1 MGVRNY
7 SFLKIYGNI
16 LYIIWRIN
24 MDYSY
29 ENLPE
34 ETKKIIKAAIN
45 RRINGNKVVMDS
57 DCEELD
63 CYILLMTIIQS
74 NEKFQKILN
83 DLNPEFI
90 DKLEMDI
97 YILNDEFLHSYSF
110 EPESSTNYERDY
122 RYYEFEEIVRK
133 IIEFLDQE
141 KINFRAKHS
150 NEDVDINIL
159 SPNVIAWSI
168 LHYKFVWEMFNRLE
182 GKPNVAH
189 NPSEVTDSLHFK
201 FMNFLNDEMIKE
213 KSITFTKN
221 KKSTELDA
229 FIKENANQTTVSQ
242 TLAEKTI
249 TEDNSSPFFDAQTE
263 EEKKKIRIVSS
274 PEEIKKSLIAIEQKF
289 IGQEE
294 AAKLLFLNIIKN
306 QKLAGIRDI
315 PSGTRS
321 IIFVDGPSG
330 TGKTAITKDIT
341 DNLGL
346 PFVATSITN
355 YSASGYVGG
364 NITDILKELYVKSGG
379 DLSKAEKGIVV
390 LDELDKIVN
399 NGSRDLTMKTAVQHQ
414 LLDFLGGGK
423 YTIEVDKGQTVEFDT
438 SKLTFV
444 CLGALTNLRNDKMQ
458 MSSSRPIGFNVK
470 YDESTK
476 AKDYSITPEDLI
488 KMGFEKEL
496 VGRFNTYVHTKD
508 YSKSDLKK
516 ILLESKISPL
526 IGFKTLVSSFGKKLI
541 IDEDAYDLIAE
552 AAYDL
557 NTGARSLQTVVN
569 NLNSHYLEELL
580 VGTEE
585 EIHITFE
592 DVKRINETAFKE
604 KRRC

>member
-7 SFLKIYGNI
+7 SFFKFYGNI
-16 LYIIWRIN
+16 LYIIWRTN
-24 MDYSY
+24 MNYSY

-34 ETKKIIKAAIN
+34 ETKKVINAAIN
-45 RRINGNKVVMDS
+45 RRINGNKVAMDS

-83 DLNPEFI
+83 VLNPEFI

-97 YILNDEFLHSYSF
+97 YMLNGEYIHSYSF
-110 EPESSTNYERDY
+110 EPKSSTNYERDY
-122 RYYEFEEIVRK
+122 RYYEFEEIVK
-133 IIEFLDQE
+133 EIMKFLNQE

-168 LHYKFVWEMFNRLE
+168 LHYKFVWKMFNRLD
-182 GKPNVAH
+182 GKPNVAY
-189 NPSEVTDSLHFK
+189 NPSEVTDSLYFK

-221 KKSTELDA
+221 KKSTELDT
-229 FIKENANQTTVSQ
+229 FIKENDNQTTVSQ

-249 TEDNSSPFFDAQTE
+249 TEDNSSPVFDAQTE
-263 EEKKKIRIVSS
+263 DAKKKTSIVSS
-274 PEEIKKSLIAIEQKF
+274 PENIKKMLASIEQKF
-289 IGQEE
+289 IGQEN
-294 AAKLLFLNIIKN
+294 AAKLLFFNIIKN
-306 QKLAGIRDI
+306 QKLASIPNI

-321 IIFVDGPSG
+321 IMFIDGPSG

-379 DLSKAEKGIVV
+379 DLSKAERGIVV

-399 NGSRDLTMKTAVQHQ
+399 NSSRDLTMKTAVQHQ

-526 IGFKTLVSSFGKKLI
+526 IGFKTLVSSFGKKLV

-569 NLNSHYLEELL
+569 NLNSRYLEELL

-592 DVKRINETAFKE
+592 DVKRINEAAFKE
-604 KRRC
+604 KGRR

>member
-1 MGVRNY
+1 MIEEESI
-7 SFLKIYGNI
+7 SFIERTATDDFIKTP
-16 LYIIWRIN
+16 
-24 MDYSY
+24 
-29 ENLPE
+29 NLPSTQEITKQDSARRSAFNQSFE
-34 ETKKIIKAAIN
+34 EKTATLNSTQTSFNYQTAEAKE
-45 RRINGNKVVMDS
+45 RTEGVM
-57 DCEELD
+57 
-63 CYILLMTIIQS
+63 
-74 NEKFQKILN
+74 N
-83 DLNPEFI
+83 NPE
-90 DKLEMDI
+90 
-97 YILNDEFLHSYSF
+97 N
-110 EPESSTNYERDY
+110 
-122 RYYEFEEIVRK
+122 
-133 IIEFLDQE
+133 
-141 KINFRAKHS
+141 
-150 NEDVDINIL
+150 
-159 SPNVIAWSI
+159 
-168 LHYKFVWEMFNRLE
+168 
-182 GKPNVAH
+182 
-189 NPSEVTDSLHFK
+189 
-201 FMNFLNDEMIKE
+201 
-213 KSITFTKN
+213 
-221 KKSTELDA
+221 
-229 FIKENANQTTVSQ
+229 
-242 TLAEKTI
+242 
-249 TEDNSSPFFDAQTE
+249 
-263 EEKKKIRIVSS
+263 
-274 PEEIKKSLIAIEQKF
+274 IKKMLASIEQKF
-289 IGQEE
+289 IGQEN
-294 AAKLLFLNIIKN
+294 AAKLLFFNIIKN
-306 QKLAGIRDI
+306 QKLASIPNI

-321 IIFVDGPSG
+321 IMFIDGPSG

-379 DLSKAEKGIVV
+379 DLSKAERGIVV

-399 NGSRDLTMKTAVQHQ
+399 NSSRDLTMKTAVQHQ

-526 IGFKTLVSSFGKKLI
+526 NGFKTFVSSFGKKLV

-592 DVKRINETAFKE
+592 DVKRINEAAFKE
-604 KRRC
+604 KGRC

>member
-1 MGVRNY
+1 M
-7 SFLKIYGNI
+7 
-16 LYIIWRIN
+16 IWRIN
-24 MDYSY
+24 MDYDD
-29 ENLPE
+29 LTPK
-34 ETKKIIKAAIN
+34 TKKVVNAAIDM
-45 RRINGNKVVMDS
+45 RLNGKEATNSWILAKNPDMCTLLMAIIEND
-57 DCEELD
+57 EEL
-63 CYILLMTIIQS
+63 
-74 NEKFQKILN
+74 KGFLN
-83 DLNPEFI
+83 GLNPDFTS
-90 DKLEMDI
+90 KLGEKV
-97 YILNDEFLHSYSF
+97 DEINQAKKGFLGKK
-110 EPESSTNYERDY
+110 SSIRSSNYERDY
-122 RYYEFEEIVRK
+122 HKFLFDEVLDDKLNLFNNAITRY
-133 IIEFLDQE
+133 Q
-141 KINFRAKHS
+141 
-150 NEDVDINIL
+150 
-159 SPNVIAWSI
+159 
-168 LHYKFVWEMFNRLE
+168 
-182 GKPNVAH
+182 
-189 NPSEVTDSLHFK
+189 
-201 FMNFLNDEMIKE
+201 
-213 KSITFTKN
+213 TKN
-221 KKSTELDA
+221 KNKVLKLNFLSPTVIGWTLMNDDIIIKAFAELEDNPEVNKVVTKDENSYYIKFKYFLNRKMIEEESISFIERTA
-229 FIKENANQTTVSQ
+229 TDDFIKTPNLPSTQEITKQDSARRSAFNQSFE
-242 TLAEKTI
+242 EKTATLNSTQTSFNYQTAEAKER
-249 TEDNSSPFFDAQTE
+249 TEGVMNN
-263 EEKKKIRIVSS
+263 
-274 PEEIKKSLIAIEQKF
+274 PENIKKMLASIEQKF
-289 IGQEE
+289 IGQEN
-294 AAKLLFLNIIKN
+294 AAKLLFFNIIKN
-306 QKLAGIRDI
+306 QKLASIPNI

-321 IIFVDGPSG
+321 IMFIDGPSG

-379 DLSKAEKGIVV
+379 DLSKAERGIVV

-399 NGSRDLTMKTAVQHQ
+399 NSSRDLTMKTAVQHQ

-526 IGFKTLVSSFGKKLI
+526 IGFKTLVSSFGKKLV
-541 IDEDAYDLIAE
+541 IDEDAYDLIVE

-580 VGTEE
+580 VGAEE

-592 DVKRINETAFKE
+592 DVKRINEAAFKE
-604 KRRC
+604 KGRC

>member
-7 SFLKIYGNI
+7 SFFKIYGNI

-24 MDYSY
+24 MNCSY

-34 ETKKIIKAAIN
+34 ETKKVINAAIN
-45 RRINGNKVVMDS
+45 RRINGNKVAMDS

-74 NEKFQKILN
+74 NEKFQKFLN

-90 DKLEMDI
+90 DKLEIDI
-97 YILNDEFLHSYSF
+97 YILNDEYVHSYSF
-110 EPESSTNYERDY
+110 EPKSSTNYERDY
-122 RYYEFEEIVRK
+122 RYYEFEEIVRE
-133 IIEFLDQE
+133 IIEFLNQE

-168 LHYKFVWEMFNRLE
+168 LHYKFVWKMFNRLD

-189 NPSEVTDSLHFK
+189 NPSEVTDSLYFK

-221 KKSTELDA
+221 KKSTELDT
-229 FIKENANQTTVSQ
+229 FIKENDNQTTVSQ

-249 TEDNSSPFFDAQTE
+249 TEDNSSPVFDAQTE
-263 EEKKKIRIVSS
+263 DAKNKTSIVSS
-274 PEEIKKSLIAIEQKF
+274 PENIKKMLASIEQKF
-289 IGQEE
+289 IGQEN
-294 AAKLLFLNIIKN
+294 AAKLLFFNIIKN
-306 QKLAGIRDI
+306 QKLASIPNI

-321 IIFVDGPSG
+321 IMFIDGPSG

-379 DLSKAEKGIVV
+379 DLSKAERGIVV

-399 NGSRDLTMKTAVQHQ
+399 NSSRDLTMKTAVQHQ

-526 IGFKTLVSSFGKKLI
+526 IGFKTLVSSFGKKLV

-569 NLNSHYLEELL
+569 NLNSRYLEELL
-580 VGTEE
+580 VGADE

-592 DVKRINETAFKE
+592 DVKRINEAAFKE
-604 KRRC
+604 KGRC

>member
-1 MGVRNY
+1 
-7 SFLKIYGNI
+7 
-16 LYIIWRIN
+16 

-45 RRINGNKVVMDS
+45 RRINGNKVAMDS

-122 RYYEFEEIVRK
+122 RYYKFEEIVRK

-249 TEDNSSPFFDAQTE
+249 TEDSSSPVFDAQTKE
-263 EEKKKIRIVSS
+263 EEKKKTSIVSS
-274 PEEIKKSLIAIEQKF
+274 PEEIKKSLISVEQKF

-341 DNLGL
+341 EALGL
-346 PFVATSITN
+346 PFVATPITN
-355 YSASGYVGG
+355 YSASGYAGG

-379 DLSKAEKGIVV
+379 DLEKAQRGIVV

-399 NGSRDLTMKTAVQHQ
+399 NSSRDLIMKTAVQHQ

-423 YTIEVDKGQTVEFDT
+423 YNIEVDNKPTIEFDT

-444 CLGALTNLRNDKMQ
+444 CLGALTNLRNSKTQ
-458 MSSSRPIGFNVK
+458 TALQRPIGFNVK
-470 YDESTK
+470 YDEPNK
-476 AKDYSITPEDLI
+476 AKDYSITPDDLI

-508 YSKSDLKK
+508 YSKDDLKK

-526 IGFKTLVSSFGKKLI
+526 IGFKTLVLSLGKRLVM
-541 IDEDAYDLIAE
+541 DDSAYDLIAE

-557 NTGARSLQTVVN
+557 NTGARSLQTIIN
-569 NLNSHYLEELL
+569 NLNSQYLEELL
-580 VGTEE
+580 MGVDE
-585 EIHITFE
+585 EIHITAE
-592 DVKRINETAFKE
+592 DVKRINDTAFKE
-604 KRRC
+604 KGRH

>member
-1 MGVRNY
+1 M
-7 SFLKIYGNI
+7 
-16 LYIIWRIN
+16 IWRIN
-24 MDYSY
+24 MDYDD
-29 ENLPE
+29 LTPK
-34 ETKKIIKAAIN
+34 TKKVVNAAIDM
-45 RRINGNKVVMDS
+45 RLNGKEATNSWILAKNPDMCTLLMAIIEND
-57 DCEELD
+57 EEL
-63 CYILLMTIIQS
+63 
-74 NEKFQKILN
+74 KGFLN
-83 DLNPEFI
+83 GLNPDFTS
-90 DKLEMDI
+90 KLGEKV
-97 YILNDEFLHSYSF
+97 DEINQAKKGFLGKK
-110 EPESSTNYERDY
+110 SSIRSSNYERDY
-122 RYYEFEEIVRK
+122 HKFLFDEVLDDKLNLFNNAITRYQTKNKNKVLKLNFFSPTVIGWTLMNDD
-133 IIEFLDQE
+133 IIIKTFAELEDNPE
-141 KINFRAKHS
+141 V
-150 NEDVDINIL
+150 NEVVTKDKN
-159 SPNVIAWSI
+159 SYYS
-168 LHYKFVWEMFNRLE
+168 KF
-182 GKPNVAH
+182 K
-189 NPSEVTDSLHFK
+189 S
-201 FMNFLNDEMIKE
+201 FLNDKMQEE
-213 KSITFTKN
+213 KSISFIERTAT
-221 KKSTELDA
+221 DD
-229 FIKENANQTTVSQ
+229 FIKIPKPHSTQEITKQDSARRGAFNQSFE
-242 TLAEKTI
+242 EKTA
-249 TEDNSSPFFDAQTE
+249 TLNSTQTSFNYQTVTAKE
-263 EEKKKIRIVSS
+263 MTNSVMNNPENIKKKLAS
-274 PEEIKKSLIAIEQKF
+274 IEQKF
-289 IGQEE
+289 IGQEN
-294 AAKLLFLNIIKN
+294 AAKLLFFNIIKN
-306 QKLAGIRDI
+306 QKLASIPNI

-321 IIFVDGPSG
+321 IMFIDGPSG

-379 DLSKAEKGIVV
+379 DLSKAERGIVV

-399 NGSRDLTMKTAVQHQ
+399 NSSRDLTMKTAVQHQ

-476 AKDYSITPEDLI
+476 AKNYSITPEDLI

-526 IGFKTLVSSFGKKLI
+526 IGFKTLVSSFGKKLV

-569 NLNSHYLEELL
+569 NLNSRYLEELL
-580 VGTEE
+580 VGAEE

-592 DVKRINETAFKE
+592 DVKRINEAAFKE
-604 KRRC
+604 KGRC

>member
-1 MGVRNY
+1 
-7 SFLKIYGNI
+7 
-16 LYIIWRIN
+16 
-24 MDYSY
+24 
-29 ENLPE
+29 
-34 ETKKIIKAAIN
+34 
-45 RRINGNKVVMDS
+45 
-57 DCEELD
+57 
-63 CYILLMTIIQS
+63 
-74 NEKFQKILN
+74 
-83 DLNPEFI
+83 
-90 DKLEMDI
+90 
-97 YILNDEFLHSYSF
+97 
-110 EPESSTNYERDY
+110 
-122 RYYEFEEIVRK
+122 
-133 IIEFLDQE
+133 
-141 KINFRAKHS
+141 
-150 NEDVDINIL
+150 
-159 SPNVIAWSI
+159 
-168 LHYKFVWEMFNRLE
+168 
-182 GKPNVAH
+182 
-189 NPSEVTDSLHFK
+189 
-201 FMNFLNDEMIKE
+201 MNFLNDEMIKE

-221 KKSTELDA
+221 KKSTELDT
-229 FIKENANQTTVSQ
+229 FIKENDNQTTVSQ

-249 TEDNSSPFFDAQTE
+249 TEDNSSPVYDAQTE
-263 EEKKKIRIVSS
+263 EEKKKTSIVSS
-274 PEEIKKSLIAIEQKF
+274 PENIKKMLASIEQKF
-289 IGQEE
+289 IGQEN
-294 AAKLLFLNIIKN
+294 AAKLLFFNIIKN
-306 QKLAGIRDI
+306 QKLASIPNI

-321 IIFVDGPSG
+321 IMFIDGPSG

-379 DLSKAEKGIVV
+379 DLSKAERGIVV

-399 NGSRDLTMKTAVQHQ
+399 NSSRDLTMKTAVQHQ

-526 IGFKTLVSSFGKKLI
+526 IGFKTLVSSFGKKLV

-580 VGTEE
+580 VGAGEK
-585 EIHITFE
+585 IHITFE
-592 DVKRINETAFKE
+592 DVKRINEAAFKE
-604 KRRC
+604 KGRC

>member
-1 MGVRNY
+1 MIWRTNMNYNYNNLTPKTRKAINAAIDMRLNGKQNSMSLGESKNIDCCTLLLAIIETDNELQTFLNELNPKLIDRLKSKIDTINNTKTGFFGAKSSENY
-7 SFLKIYGNI
+7 SK
-16 LYIIWRIN
+16 
-24 MDYSY
+24 DYSDFKFGY
-29 ENLPE
+29 LLSDVFSYIN
-34 ETKKIIKAAIN
+34 KYAIN
-45 RRINGNKVVMDS
+45 YQERHKDRIIN
-57 DCEELD
+57 
-63 CYILLMTIIQS
+63 
-74 NEKFQKILN
+74 
-83 DLNPEFI
+83 
-90 DKLEMDI
+90 
-97 YILNDEFLHSYSF
+97 
-110 EPESSTNYERDY
+110 
-122 RYYEFEEIVRK
+122 
-133 IIEFLDQE
+133 
-141 KINFRAKHS
+141 INF
-150 NEDVDINIL
+150 L
-159 SPNVIAWSI
+159 SPNLIAWS
-168 LHYKFVWEMFNRLE
+168 LMADN
-182 GKPNVAH
+182 
-189 NPSEVTDSLHFK
+189 
-201 FMNFLNDEMIKE
+201 
-213 KSITFTKN
+213 SIINIFA
-221 KKSTELDA
+221 EL
-229 FIKENANQTTVSQ
+229 
-242 TLAEKTI
+242 
-249 TEDNSSPFFDAQTE
+249 EDNP
-263 EEKKKIRIVSS
+263 KVNRIVSEDQNS
-274 PEEIKKSLIAIEQKF
+274 YFTRLIDFLYSRIVQEESLSYTLKPVVTDIKTSNVVNQKERFQSNNTVSYNVPTQNQERKTATANSASTSFNYQTAEAKERTEGVMNNPENIKKMLASIEQKF
-289 IGQEE
+289 IGQEN
-294 AAKLLFLNIIKN
+294 AAKLLFFNIIKN
-306 QKLAGIRDI
+306 QKLASIPNI

-321 IIFVDGPSG
+321 VMFIDGPSG

-379 DLSKAEKGIVV
+379 DLSKAERGIVV

-399 NGSRDLTMKTAVQHQ
+399 NSSRDLTMKTAVQHQ

-526 IGFKTLVSSFGKKLI
+526 IGFKTLVSSFGKKLV

-569 NLNSHYLEELL
+569 NLNSRYLEELL
-580 VGTEE
+580 VGAEE

-592 DVKRINETAFKE
+592 DVKRINEAAFKE
-604 KRRC
+604 KGRC

>member
-7 SFLKIYGNI
+7 SFFKIYGNI

-24 MDYSY
+24 MNCSY

-34 ETKKIIKAAIN
+34 ETKKVINAAIN
-45 RRINGNKVVMDS
+45 RRINGNKVATDS

-83 DLNPEFI
+83 VLNPEFI

-97 YILNDEFLHSYSF
+97 YILNGEYIHSYSF
-110 EPESSTNYERDY
+110 EPKSSTNYERDY
-122 RYYEFEEIVRK
+122 RYYEFEKIVRE
-133 IIEFLDQE
+133 IIEFLNQE

-168 LHYKFVWEMFNRLE
+168 LHYKFVWKMFNRLD

-189 NPSEVTDSLHFK
+189 NPSEVTDSLYFK

-221 KKSTELDA
+221 KKSTELDT
-229 FIKENANQTTVSQ
+229 FIKENDNQTTVSQ

-249 TEDNSSPFFDAQTE
+249 TEDNSSPVFDAQTE
-263 EEKKKIRIVSS
+263 EEKKKTSIVSS
-274 PEEIKKSLIAIEQKF
+274 PENIKKMLASIEQKF
-289 IGQEE
+289 IGQEN
-294 AAKLLFLNIIKN
+294 AAKLLFFNIIKN
-306 QKLAGIRDI
+306 QKLASIPNI

-321 IIFVDGPSG
+321 IMFIDGPSG

-379 DLSKAEKGIVV
+379 DLSKAERGIVV

-399 NGSRDLTMKTAVQHQ
+399 NSSRDLTMKTAVQHQ

-526 IGFKTLVSSFGKKLI
+526 IGFKTLVSSFGKKLV

-557 NTGARSLQTVVN
+557 NTGAWSLQTVVN
-569 NLNSHYLEELL
+569 NLNSRYLEELL
-580 VGTEE
+580 VGAEE
-585 EIHITFE
+585 EIHITFK
-592 DVKRINETAFKE
+592 DVKRINEAAFKE
-604 KRRC
+604 KGRC

>member
-1 MGVRNY
+1 M
-7 SFLKIYGNI
+7 
-16 LYIIWRIN
+16 IWRIN
-24 MDYSY
+24 MDYDD
-29 ENLPE
+29 LTPK
-34 ETKKIIKAAIN
+34 TKKVVNAAIDM
-45 RRINGNKVVMDS
+45 RLNGKEATNSWILAKNPDMCTLLMAIIEND
-57 DCEELD
+57 EEL
-63 CYILLMTIIQS
+63 
-74 NEKFQKILN
+74 KGFLN
-83 DLNPEFI
+83 GLNPDFTS
-90 DKLEMDI
+90 KLGEKV
-97 YILNDEFLHSYSF
+97 DEINQAKKGFLGKK
-110 EPESSTNYERDY
+110 SSIRSSNYERDY
-122 RYYEFEEIVRK
+122 HKFLFDEVLDDKLNLFNNAITRY
-133 IIEFLDQE
+133 Q
-141 KINFRAKHS
+141 
-150 NEDVDINIL
+150 
-159 SPNVIAWSI
+159 
-168 LHYKFVWEMFNRLE
+168 
-182 GKPNVAH
+182 
-189 NPSEVTDSLHFK
+189 
-201 FMNFLNDEMIKE
+201 
-213 KSITFTKN
+213 TKN
-221 KKSTELDA
+221 KNKVLKLNFFSPTVIGWTLMNDDIIIKIFAELEDNPEVNKVVTKDENSYYIKFKYFLNRKMIEEEGISFIERTATDDFIETPNLPSTQEITKQDSARRSA
-229 FIKENANQTTVSQ
+229 FNQSFE
-242 TLAEKTI
+242 EKTATLNSTQTSFNYQTAEAKER
-249 TEDNSSPFFDAQTE
+249 TEGVMSN
-263 EEKKKIRIVSS
+263 
-274 PEEIKKSLIAIEQKF
+274 PENIKKMLASIEQKF
-289 IGQEE
+289 IGQEN
-294 AAKLLFLNIIKN
+294 AAKLLFFNIIKN
-306 QKLAGIRDI
+306 QKLASIPNI

-321 IIFVDGPSG
+321 IMFIDGPSG

-379 DLSKAEKGIVV
+379 DLSKAERGIVV

-399 NGSRDLTMKTAVQHQ
+399 NSSRDLTMKTAVQHQ

-526 IGFKTLVSSFGKKLI
+526 IGFKTLVSSFGKKLV

-580 VGTEE
+580 VGAEE

-592 DVKRINETAFKE
+592 NVKRINEAAFKE
-604 KRRC
+604 KGRC

>member
-1 MGVRNY
+1 MADN
-7 SFLKIYGNI
+7 SI
-16 LYIIWRIN
+16 
-24 MDYSY
+24 
-29 ENLPE
+29 
-34 ETKKIIKAAIN
+34 
-45 RRINGNKVVMDS
+45 
-57 DCEELD
+57 
-63 CYILLMTIIQS
+63 
-74 NEKFQKILN
+74 
-83 DLNPEFI
+83 
-90 DKLEMDI
+90 
-97 YILNDEFLHSYSF
+97 
-110 EPESSTNYERDY
+110 
-122 RYYEFEEIVRK
+122 
-133 IIEFLDQE
+133 
-141 KINFRAKHS
+141 
-150 NEDVDINIL
+150 INIF
-159 SPNVIAWSI
+159 A
-168 LHYKFVWEMFNRLE
+168 
-182 GKPNVAH
+182 
-189 NPSEVTDSLHFK
+189 
-201 FMNFLNDEMIKE
+201 
-213 KSITFTKN
+213 
-221 KKSTELDA
+221 EL
-229 FIKENANQTTVSQ
+229 
-242 TLAEKTI
+242 
-249 TEDNSSPFFDAQTE
+249 EDNP
-263 EEKKKIRIVSS
+263 KVNRIVSEDPNS
-274 PEEIKKSLIAIEQKF
+274 YFTKLIDLLYSRIVQEKSLYYTLKPVVTDIKTSNVVNQKERFQSNNTVSYNVPTQNQERKTATANSASTSFNYQTAEAKERTEGVMNNPENIKKMLASIEQKF
-289 IGQEE
+289 IGQEN
-294 AAKLLFLNIIKN
+294 AAKLLFFNIIKN
-306 QKLAGIRDI
+306 QKLASIPNI

-321 IIFVDGPSG
+321 VMFIDGPSG

-379 DLSKAEKGIVV
+379 DLSKAERGIVV

-399 NGSRDLTMKTAVQHQ
+399 NSSRDLTMKTAVQHQ

-526 IGFKTLVSSFGKKLI
+526 IGFKTLVFSFGKKLV

-569 NLNSHYLEELL
+569 NLNSRYLEELL
-580 VGTEE
+580 VGAEE

-592 DVKRINETAFKE
+592 DVKRINEAAFKE
-604 KRRC
+604 KGRC

>member
-1 MGVRNY
+1 M
-7 SFLKIYGNI
+7 
-16 LYIIWRIN
+16 IWRIN
-24 MDYSY
+24 MNCSY

-34 ETKKIIKAAIN
+34 ETKKVINAAIN
-45 RRINGNKVVMDS
+45 RRINGNKVAMDS

-83 DLNPEFI
+83 VLNPEFI

-97 YILNDEFLHSYSF
+97 YILNGEYIHSYSF
-110 EPESSTNYERDY
+110 EPKSSTNYERDY
-122 RYYEFEEIVRK
+122 RYYEFEEIVK
-133 IIEFLDQE
+133 EIMKFLNQE

-168 LHYKFVWEMFNRLE
+168 LHYKFVWKMFNRLD
-182 GKPNVAH
+182 GKPNVAY
-189 NPSEVTDSLHFK
+189 NPSEVTDSLYFK

-221 KKSTELDA
+221 KKSTELDT
-229 FIKENANQTTVSQ
+229 FIKENDNQTTVSQ

-249 TEDNSSPFFDAQTE
+249 TEDNSSPVFDAQTE
-263 EEKKKIRIVSS
+263 EEKKKTSIVSS
-274 PEEIKKSLIAIEQKF
+274 PENIKKMLASIEQKF
-289 IGQEE
+289 IGQEN
-294 AAKLLFLNIIKN
+294 AAKLLFFNIIKN
-306 QKLAGIRDI
+306 QKLASIPNI

-321 IIFVDGPSG
+321 IMFIDGPSG

-379 DLSKAEKGIVV
+379 DLSKAERGIVV

-399 NGSRDLTMKTAVQHQ
+399 NSSRDLTMKTAVQHQ

-476 AKDYSITPEDLI
+476 VKDYSITPEDLI

-526 IGFKTLVSSFGKKLI
+526 IGFKTLVSSFGKKLV

-580 VGTEE
+580 VGAGEK
-585 EIHITFE
+585 IHITFE
-592 DVKRINETAFKE
+592 DVKRINEAAFKE
-604 KRRC
+604 KGRC

>member
-1 MGVRNY
+1 MNC
-7 SFLKIYGNI
+7 
-16 LYIIWRIN
+16 
-24 MDYSY
+24 SY

-34 ETKKIIKAAIN
+34 ETKEIIKTAIN
-45 RRINGNKVVMDS
+45 RRINGNKVATDS

-83 DLNPEFI
+83 VLNPEFI

-97 YILNDEFLHSYSF
+97 YILNGEYIHSYSF
-110 EPESSTNYERDY
+110 EPKSSTNYERDY
-122 RYYEFEEIVRK
+122 SYYEFEKIVREIMK
-133 IIEFLDQE
+133 FLNQE

-168 LHYKFVWEMFNRLE
+168 LHYKFVWKMFNRLD

-189 NPSEVTDSLHFK
+189 NPSEVTDSLYFK

-221 KKSTELDA
+221 KKSTELDT
-229 FIKENANQTTVSQ
+229 FIKENDNQTTVSQ

-249 TEDNSSPFFDAQTE
+249 TEDNSSPVFDAQTE
-263 EEKKKIRIVSS
+263 EEKKKTSIVSS
-274 PEEIKKSLIAIEQKF
+274 PENIKKMLASIEQKF
-289 IGQEE
+289 IGQEN
-294 AAKLLFLNIIKN
+294 AAKLLFFNIIKN
-306 QKLAGIRDI
+306 QKLASIPNI

-321 IIFVDGPSG
+321 IMFIDGPSG

-379 DLSKAEKGIVV
+379 DLSKAERGIVV

-399 NGSRDLTMKTAVQHQ
+399 NSSRDLTMKTAVQHQ

-526 IGFKTLVSSFGKKLI
+526 IGFKTLVSSFGKKLV

-580 VGTEE
+580 VGAGEK
-585 EIHITFE
+585 IHITFE
-592 DVKRINETAFKE
+592 DVKRINEAAFKE
-604 KRRC
+604 KGRC

>member
-1 MGVRNY
+1 M
-7 SFLKIYGNI
+7 
-16 LYIIWRIN
+16 IWRIN
-24 MDYSY
+24 MDYDD
-29 ENLPE
+29 LTPK
-34 ETKKIIKAAIN
+34 TKKVVNAAIDM
-45 RRINGNKVVMDS
+45 RLNGKEATNSWILAKNPDMCTLLMAIIEND
-57 DCEELD
+57 EELKTF
-63 CYILLMTIIQS
+63 L
-74 NEKFQKILN
+74 NE
-83 DLNPEFI
+83 LNPDFTS
-90 DKLEMDI
+90 KLGEKV
-97 YILNDEFLHSYSF
+97 DEINQAKKGFLGKK
-110 EPESSTNYERDY
+110 SSIRSSNYERDY
-122 RYYEFEEIVRK
+122 HKFLFDEVLDDKLNLFNNAITRY
-133 IIEFLDQE
+133 Q
-141 KINFRAKHS
+141 
-150 NEDVDINIL
+150 
-159 SPNVIAWSI
+159 
-168 LHYKFVWEMFNRLE
+168 
-182 GKPNVAH
+182 
-189 NPSEVTDSLHFK
+189 
-201 FMNFLNDEMIKE
+201 
-213 KSITFTKN
+213 TKN
-221 KKSTELDA
+221 KNKVLKLNFFSPTLIGWTLMNDDIIIKIFAELEDNPEVNKVVTKDENSYYIKFKSFLNRKMIEEESISFIERTATDD
-229 FIKENANQTTVSQ
+229 FIKISNPRSTQEITKQDSARRSAFNQSFG
-242 TLAEKTI
+242 EKTATLNSTQTSFSYQTSI
-249 TEDNSSPFFDAQTE
+249 VKEDTNDIINNSE
-263 EEKKKIRIVSS
+263 N
-274 PEEIKKSLIAIEQKF
+274 IKKLLASIEQKF
-289 IGQEE
+289 IGQEN
-294 AAKLLFLNIIKN
+294 AAKLLFFNIIKN
-306 QKLAGIRDI
+306 QKLASIPNI

-321 IIFVDGPSG
+321 IMFIDGPSG

-379 DLSKAEKGIVV
+379 DLSKAERGIVV

-399 NGSRDLTMKTAVQHQ
+399 NSSRDLTMKTAVQHQ

-476 AKDYSITPEDLI
+476 AQDYSITPEDLI

-526 IGFKTLVSSFGKKLI
+526 IGFKTLVSSFGKKLV

-569 NLNSHYLEELL
+569 NLNSRYLEELL
-580 VGTEE
+580 VGAEE

-592 DVKRINETAFKE
+592 DVKRINEAAFKE
-604 KRRC
+604 KGRC